1 MKARSDLYDKI
12 EVCLAFSYNDNTLLP
27 GKMEE
32 VRLVHPIW
40 KDFPAV
46 QEGLVAVKGIIKE
59 ELRLGHPQ
67 IKSKIMDYLDAP
79 GKYIR
84 AGLTLLFAQAVDG
97 RIDESKL
104 YFAAGIE
111 VLHLATLI
119 HDDVID
125 EADSRR
131 GLVAMHQTFSNR
143 IAIYAG
149 DYLLT
154 YSGRLMAMGQERM
167 GNPEM
172 EKATG
177 FDQRILERILAGE
190 LAQLINQYNPAMNLK
205 DYLKQIKGKT
215 ALLFAL
221 ACQTGAYSL
230 PMDQKNMRLAF
241 RAGQAIGMAFQLSD
255 DLLDFQVT
263 KEMMGKPSLQDVQ
276 NGIYTAPLLLAMQ
289 SDKTIA
295 DLVHQQAKTE
305 WSQAQLDLLQ
315 EKLNQGQ
322 SYQETQHLISKY
334 LVKSENAIGQMRLAE
349 DLDIA
354 DFLEKMMARN
364 Y

>member
-1 MKARSDLYDKI
+1 M
-12 EVCLAFSYNDNTLLP
+12 
-27 GKMEE
+27 
-32 VRLVHPIW
+32 VHPIW

-59 ELRLGHPQ
+59 ELRMGHPQ

-79 GKYIR
+79 GKYLR
-84 AGLTLLFAQAVDG
+84 AGLTLLFAQAVEG
-97 RIDESKL
+97 RIEESKL

-131 GLVAMHQTFSNR
+131 GLVVMHRTFSNR

-149 DYLLT
+149 DYLLA

-167 GNPEM
+167 GQPET
-172 EKATG
+172 EQTRTL
-177 FDQRILERILAGE
+177 DQRILERILAGE
-190 LAQLINQYNPAMNLK
+190 LSQLVNQFNPAMTIK

-221 ACQTGAYSL
+221 ACQIGAYSL
-230 PMDQKNMRLAF
+230 PMDRKNMRLAF

-295 DLVHQQAKTE
+295 DLVHQQARE
-305 WSQAQLDLLQ
+305 AWSEAQLQLLQ
-315 EKLNQGQ
+315 ERLEQGP
-322 SYQETQHLISKY
+322 SYQESQDLISKY
-334 LVKSENAIGQMRLAE
+334 LVKSRKAIGQMRLVE
-349 DLDIA
+349 DLAIA
-354 DFLEKMMARN
+354 DFLETIMARN